1 MNLRPLARRFYQ
13 RDAVAVA
20 RDVLGRLVVRETDG
34 GRLVGRVV
42 ESEAYAREDPASHA
56 YRGPT
61 RRNASMFGPPGH
73 AYVYVSHGIH
83 HCLNVVARPGS
94 AVLIRALEPV
104 EGLDEMRRRRGVG
117 SVTSL
122 CSGPGRLCQA
132 LGITLA
138 DDGVDLTAGH
148 RLWLAPGRPVRDP
161 VVTARIGI
169 TAAAAVPWR
178 FVVPGTAFASR
189 PVASATRRRP
199 RA

>member
-1 MNLRPLARRFYQ
+1 MNLRPLASTFYQ
-13 RDAVAVA
+13 RDAVELA
-20 RDVLGRLVVRETDG
+20 RAVLGRLVVREVEG
-34 GRLVGRVV
+34 LRLVGRVV
-42 ESEAYAREDPASHA
+42 ESEAYARDDPASHA
-56 YRGPT
+56 FRGLT

-94 AVLIRALEPV
+94 AVLIRALEPL
-104 EGLDEMRRRRGVG
+104 EGLEEMRRRRGRGAVR
-117 SVTSL
+117 SL

-138 DDGVDLTAGH
+138 EDGTNLMDGNG
-148 RLWLAPGRPVRDP
+148 LWLAPGRPVREP

-169 TAAAAVPWR
+169 TAAADVPWR

-189 PVASATRRRP
+189 PLASPRRRP
-199 RA
+199 A

>member
-1 MNLRPLARRFYQ
+1 MNVRPLARRFYE

-20 RDVLGRLVVRETDG
+20 RDVLGRLVVRQAG
-34 GRLVGRVV
+34 GVRFVGRVV
-42 ESEAYAREDPASHA
+42 ESEAYARQDPASHA

-104 EGLDEMRRRRGVG
+104 EGLDEMRRRRGVEAL
-117 SVTSL
+117 TSL

-138 DDGVDLTAGH
+138 EDGVDLTAGH
-148 RLWLAPGRPVRDP
+148 GLWLAPGRPIGDP

-169 TAAAAVPWR
+169 TAAAEVPWR

-189 PVASATRRRP
+189 PVVSATRRRP

>member
-1 MNLRPLARRFYQ
+1 MNLRPLARRFYG
-13 RDAVAVA
+13 RDAVTLA
-20 RDVLGRLVVRETDG
+20 RDLLGRLVVRELDG
-34 GRLVGRVV
+34 ARLVGRVV
-42 ESEAYAREDPASHA
+42 EAEAYARDDPASHA

-94 AVLIRALEPV
+94 AVLIRALEPL
-104 EGLDEMRRRRGVG
+104 EGLDDMRRRRGVEA
-117 SVTSL
+117 VTSL

-138 DDGVDLTAGH
+138 DDGADLTDGE
-148 RLWLAPGRPVRDP
+148 RLWVAPGRPARDAL
-161 VVTARIGI
+161 VTARIGI
-169 TAAAAVPWR
+169 TAAAEVPWR
-178 FVVPGTAFASR
+178 FVAPGTTFASR
-189 PVASATRRRP
+189 PPAIRRRR